1 MQGCGTMSQNQETLI
16 FVSEGRKRSEK
27 KAIERT
33 LENLRAYKDIKF
45 AANRTATIIAVGVFL
60 LILSAIPILNKK
72 QQLAQY
78 RTQYVEAAEQL
89 KTLHDEKQALE
100 YEVELL
106 KDEEYIAKLV
116 RSEYGVSK
124 DNELVFKFPFTKDKQ
139 LTDDN

>member
-1 MQGCGTMSQNQETLI
+1 MSQNQETLI

>member
-106 KDEEYIAKLV
+106 KDEEHIAKLV